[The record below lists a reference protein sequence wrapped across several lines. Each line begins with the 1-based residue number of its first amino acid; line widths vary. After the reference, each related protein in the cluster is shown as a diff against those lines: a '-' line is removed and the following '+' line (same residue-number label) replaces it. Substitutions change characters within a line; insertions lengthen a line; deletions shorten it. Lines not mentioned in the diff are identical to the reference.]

1 MTMAAHS
8 ATDRTTDAVEPGGP
22 VVALRGVGKRYGTHV
37 ALRDATM
44 EVWPGEIVGL
54 VGANGAGKSTLLR
67 VVATLARP
75 SRGQVRMFGVDP
87 TRQQRDVRAR
97 IGVVSHAPYVYP
109 ELSCRENLRF
119 LATMRGLSGDGVG
132 GVEALLTATLERVGL
147 HGRMEQRAGSLS
159 RGLLQRL
166 ALATALLHAPAL
178 LLLDEPDTGL
188 DVGGRDVLTGCISE
202 WAQRQGSVVFTS
214 HDLGWVQATATRIIA
229 LEAGRIVVNCAA
241 DAISAEQVAAV
252 VRGGTYAHPAAA
264 MSPRL

>member
-1 MTMAAHS
+1 MTMSPPS
-8 ATDRTTDAVEPGGP
+8 ATNMAPAALEP
-22 VVALRGVGKRYGTHV
+22 VVELRGVGKRYGTHV
-37 ALRDATM
+37 ALRDATLN
-44 EVWPGEIVGL
+44 VWPGEIVGL

-75 SRGQVRMFGVDP
+75 SRGSVRMFGIDP

-97 IGVVSHAPYVYP
+97 IGVVSHTPYVYP

-119 LATMRGLSGDGVG
+119 LATMRGLTGDGVG
-132 GVEALLTATLERVGL
+132 GVEALLTATLARVGL
-147 HGRMEQRAGSLS
+147 HERMEQRAGSLS

-166 ALATALLHAPAL
+166 ALATALLHQPAL

-188 DVGGRDVLTGCISE
+188 DVGGRDVLSGCIAE

-229 LEAGRIVVNCAA
+229 IEAGRIVVDCAA
-241 DAISAEQVAAV
+241 EAISADQVAAV
-252 VRGGTYAHPAAA
+252 VRAGEQTSARAGTGG
-264 MSPRL
+264 RV